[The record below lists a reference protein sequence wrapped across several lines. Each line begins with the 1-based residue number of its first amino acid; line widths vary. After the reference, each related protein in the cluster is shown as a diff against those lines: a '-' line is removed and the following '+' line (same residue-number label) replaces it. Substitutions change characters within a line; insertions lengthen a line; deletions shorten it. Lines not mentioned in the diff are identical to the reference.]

1 MQSRYNQKPHQFTI
15 LVGLVFNIRNCLNM
29 KIILSLISISIAL
42 FSCNEERITANKLA
56 GTWRVER
63 VSYSTEKGELKEVA
77 ASVVLSNKVVLEESD
92 DNVYHTRPAMQIMGK
107 DTVRFLYSL
116 GGKPVIHFSMTKSQS
131 EALPMLGIGRV
142 QGYTYQ
148 FSGRNNL
155 RISTEK
161 EFLEK
166 EQAIL
171 SDVSYFLVRE
181 N

>member
-1 MQSRYNQKPHQFTI
+1 
-15 LVGLVFNIRNCLNM
+15 M
-29 KIILSLISISIAL
+29 KILFSLISISIAL
-42 FSCNEERITANKLA
+42 FSCNEERIAANKLA

-63 VSYSTEKGELKEVA
+63 ISYSTQMGELKEVA
-77 ASVVLSNKVVLEESD
+77 ASEVLSNKVVLEESD

-116 GGKPVIHFSMTKSQS
+116 GGEPVIHFSMTKSQS
-131 EALPMLGIGRV
+131 EALPILGIGRM

-161 EFLEK
+161 EFFK
-166 EQAIL
+166 NDNEQAIL
-171 SDVSYFLVRE
+171 SDVSYSLVRE
-181 N
+181 K

>member
-1 MQSRYNQKPHQFTI
+1 
-15 LVGLVFNIRNCLNM
+15 M
-29 KIILSLISISIAL
+29 KILFSLISISIAL
-42 FSCNEERITANKLA
+42 FSCNEERIAANKLA

-63 VSYSTEKGELKEVA
+63 ISYSTQMGELKEVA
-77 ASVVLSNKVVLEESD
+77 ASEVLSNKVVLEESD

-116 GGKPVIHFSMTKSQS
+116 GGEPVIHFSMTKSQS
-131 EALPMLGIGRV
+131 EALPILGIGRM

-161 EFLEK
+161 EFFK
-166 EQAIL
+166 NDNEQAIL
-171 SDVSYFLVRE
+171 SDVSYSLVRE
-181 N
+181 